1 MEKERY
7 VVKLVGNGNVRLN
20 KEGKIKTEK
29 KTRNVKEND
38 KIIDIIKCILII
50 WYIEV
55 IVEVEK

>member
-29 KTRNVKEND
+29 NTRNVKEND